1 MARGSRYD
9 QTRPFVGQIGQ
20 APAFP
25 GYRARPIGMAT
36 GVIEYVVKQGDRLDL
51 LALNFYV
58 DSRKWWR
65 ILDANPEIIFGDDLS
80 LADAVGTTILIPRVS
95 EPGGGR

>member
-9 QTRPFVGQIGQ
+9 QTRPFVGQNGQ

-65 ILDANPEIIFGDDLS
+65 ILDANPEIVFGGS
-80 LADAVGTTILIPRVS
+80 LLLDEIQGQVILIPKAR
-95 EPGGGR
+95 G